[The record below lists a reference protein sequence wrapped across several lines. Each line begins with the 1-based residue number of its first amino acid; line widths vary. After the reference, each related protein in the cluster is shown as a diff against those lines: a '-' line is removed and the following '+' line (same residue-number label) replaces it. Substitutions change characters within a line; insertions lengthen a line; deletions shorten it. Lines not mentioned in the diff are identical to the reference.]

1 MYIQQNISKTKSG
14 KTYKSKLLCHKYRE
28 DGKIKTKVLANLSML
43 SDQAILSLS
52 NSLGNKKGTTISLNE
67 LTAKKA
73 IDFGYIAVLLLLM
86 GRLRI
91 GELFDKIIPTQS
103 PVIKLL
109 ILGKIITRGSKLAI
123 FNWINRNPQ
132 IANILG
138 VDLKKVKLV
147 DIYQN
152 LGMLPQYQEQINKKW
167 ALYNKTSQNQ
177 IFLYDITSSYFEGN
191 QNVLSSFGYNR
202 DGKKGKKQITI
213 GLITNSEGFPL
224 KIQVFEGNLNDHK
237 TVMEQLQAIKTD
249 FNAEN
254 IVFVG
259 DRGMKIKY
267 NLEKMQECDRVGI
280 DYITGLTKDEIKS
293 LLKKN
298 IIQMDM
304 FSQELA
310 EIIDQD
316 QRYILSV
323 NPELT
328 AQSKNFRNKMRDKFE
343 ESIFEIR
350 DSYNKKKNQ
359 FQNNIRKL
367 KDGAKNKKLVT
378 QFTIKQ
384 IDSYKQRAHE
394 KLKKYFMNSFYSIII
409 DNEKFEIAFDIEG
422 YNNERKLDG
431 AYIITT
437 SVAKEK
443 MDKETVRGHYKDLQH
458 VEHAFRDMKT
468 CRLDLR
474 PIFHVN
480 EATTRGHVLV
490 TMFSYAI
497 IHQLEYK
504 LYPFLKYWNK
514 ENKQMLAFH
523 DLEAELK
530 DIKMIELNIGK
541 NCPKIMITEP
551 TQIQEKIFNIL
562 EIKQSDLMKKICSN

>member
-562 EIKQSDLMKKICSN
+562 EIKQSDLMKKICTN